1 MAEGNITMGHKRFP
15 ERLAFMLNNPLR
27 RRLSPPENLISKL
40 EIGPEDV
47 MVDFGCGPGYF
58 TVPLARIARKTY
70 GVDISSGMLERMA
83 AYAKKKRV
91 DIGLIQSDGTR
102 IDLPDESVDGI
113 LLVHVFHEVESRAK
127 VLGEFLRILRPAR
140 RLLIVEKT
148 RGGRMLRKLGPPII
162 NEDEII
168 DDISKAG
175 FAAIRTVPAGN
186 DSIIIGKK
194 P

>member
-1 MAEGNITMGHKRFP
+1 MRMGHKRFP

-47 MVDFGCGPGYF
+47 IVDFGCGPGYF
-58 TVPLARIARKTY
+58 TVPLARTARKTF
-70 GVDISSGMLERMA
+70 GVDVSSGMLERTA

-148 RGGRMLRKLGPPII
+148 RGGRMLGKLGPPII